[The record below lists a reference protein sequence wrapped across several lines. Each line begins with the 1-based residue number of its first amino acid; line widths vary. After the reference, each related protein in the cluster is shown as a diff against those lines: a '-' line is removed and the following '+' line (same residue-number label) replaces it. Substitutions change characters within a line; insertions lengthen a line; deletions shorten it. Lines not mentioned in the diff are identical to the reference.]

1 MSFVQNGGFEASAP
15 ATGNMNNSSESNPF
29 GLKDF
34 SRMLDAKFG
43 NSAFS
48 SNLLEAPKG
57 NIQTTNPFDNRA
69 MDKIVA
75 RAQQAGKGNNPPTR
89 AASLFGSTNNINVAA
104 VNSVFTSGSDSSG
117 SGITFGGFNK
127 GTGMASGGRAKHKL
141 DFCY

>member
-1 MSFVQNGGFEASAP
+1 MSFVQNGSFEAFAQT
-15 ATGNMNNSSESNPF
+15 TGNVNNSTESNPF

-57 NIQTTNPFDNRA
+57 NIQTTNPFDNKA
-69 MDKIVA
+69 MEKIVT
-75 RAQQAGKGNNPPTR
+75 RAQQAGRGNNPPTK
-89 AASLFGSTNNINVAA
+89 ASSLFGSTNSTDMAA
-104 VNSVFTSGSDSSG
+104 ANSVFTSSGESSG
-117 SGITFGGFNK
+117 GGIKFGGFNK